1 MPVSSV
7 GTSGEASV
15 VTVLVFA
22 VVISILVVV
31 HELGHHLMAKWFGV
45 PVEVFSVGFGPKL
58 FSMRIG
64 TTEYR
69 LSALPLGGYVKM
81 AGTSLRGESTPNG
94 FDSKTRWQRFL
105 ILLAGPVMNI
115 AFALALAVVG
125 LWVGIEVPT
134 QGPNGPQ
141 TVIYRAE
148 PIEGIL
154 LGGRAIAINSAQ
166 IIVTIG
172 GLLSGE
178 ISAEHLIG
186 PVGLAQITGESSAL
200 GWRAMIAAMAF
211 ISLNLGLCNLL
222 PIPIL
227 DGGHMMMLA
236 IEGATR
242 RTLSVRVRRA
252 MLGAGAVAM
261 LLLLMTTLYNDFGRL
276 GLLSP

>member
-1 MPVSSV
+1 
-7 GTSGEASV
+7 
-15 VTVLVFA
+15 
-22 VVISILVVV
+22 
-31 HELGHHLMAKWFGV
+31 
-45 PVEVFSVGFGPKL
+45 
-58 FSMRIG
+58 
-64 TTEYR
+64 
-69 LSALPLGGYVKM
+69 
-81 AGTSLRGESTPNG
+81 
-94 FDSKTRWQRFL
+94 
-105 ILLAGPVMNI
+105 MNI

-178 ISAEHLIG
+178 ISADHLIG

-261 LLLLMTTLYNDFGRL
+261 LLLLVTTLYNDFGRL
-276 GLLSP
+276 GLLAP